1 HFEASNDSGNTLHI
15 DGSDAFGGQNLGF
28 RPMQMALAAVAGCSV
43 MDLVDII
50 KKYRME
56 LQDIRITADAERVDA
71 VPAVFKKIQLTYHL
85 KGTIDIRKLER
96 ALDLAVNK
104 YCSVGAMISKT
115 AEITYSYEIEKGD

>member
-1 HFEASNDSGNTLHI
+1 
-15 DGSDAFGGQNLGF
+15 
-28 RPMQMALAAVAGCSV
+28 MQMALAAVAGCSV

-71 VPAVFKKIQLTYHL
+71 VPAVFKKIHLTYHL
-85 KGTIDIRKLER
+85 KGTFDIPKLER